1 MLNSYKFFRYYHY
14 GFEKPD
20 NVDEIG
26 QPIEEDDELNSVNQD
41 DSTLVEDTC
50 EVPQFFDQDLPLS
63 GDDEIIEEKLPTNEG
78 TQEIIEQTET
88 LPQIE
93 TANSHHLPMVEEK
106 PILNQTDTLL
116 HLNIFDQTTILKLFS
131 AKNWTETFFNRVFRK
146 KFLVLSP
153 DDCNNRLEFLKD
165 GRLSIDEQFLHMTH
179 KIPAYDF
186 LPAIDTHI
194 DGMIFRM
201 HYCSLNVSRLE
212 ESNNIF

>member
-1 MLNSYKFFRYYHY
+1 MFFYRYYHY
-14 GFEKPD
+14 GFDKPD

-26 QPIEEDDELNSVNQD
+26 QPIEEDEEFQTNEND

-50 EVPQFFDQDLPLS
+50 EVPQFLDLELPLS
-63 GDDEIIEEKLPTNEG
+63 DDENEGELSPTNNKNDEGMEEIIETK
-78 TQEIIEQTET
+78 ET

-93 TANSHHLPMVEEK
+93 CATVDVNPQILVEETSILPQYNSH
-106 PILNQTDTLL
+106 L

-146 KFLVLSP
+146 KFLVVSP
-153 DDCNNRLEFLKD
+153 DDCNNRLDFLKD

-186 LPAIDTHI
+186 LPAIDDSSHN
-194 DGMIFRM
+194 GMIFW
-201 HYCSLNVSRLE
+201 HV
-212 ESNNIF
+212 